1 MSLRTIPIWPPRGF
15 RAAVA
20 VLLALTVAFGVSSGA
35 VTISSTPS
43 GSGVSWGVGLG
54 GGTCTDVIDKMRSN
68 WFDVR
73 PIVSPSTKAMRPRSR
88 DFYCVSPAYIE
99 HSRPKVVPMST
110 GLKCFEL
117 QDRGFCCDEQYQRCA
132 TM

>member
-1 MSLRTIPIWPPRGF
+1 MSLPAKPTVPIRV
-15 RAAVA
+15 ALA
-20 VLLALTVAFGVSSGA
+20 VLLGATMAFGVSSGA
-35 VTISSTPS
+35 VTITSTPG

-73 PIVSPSTKAMRPRSR
+73 PIVSPNTKAMRPRTR

-117 QDRGFCCDEQYQRCA
+117 QDRGFCCDSQYQRCA